1 MHAKRWDALRI
12 LLIVKDISKST
23 LTIWFSEGGKTDCLP
38 DFQPR
43 RANGVWLMLNAISAA

>member
-23 LTIWFSEGGKTDCLP
+23 LTIWFSEGGEDRLL
-38 DFQPR
+38 
-43 RANGVWLMLNAISAA
+43 A